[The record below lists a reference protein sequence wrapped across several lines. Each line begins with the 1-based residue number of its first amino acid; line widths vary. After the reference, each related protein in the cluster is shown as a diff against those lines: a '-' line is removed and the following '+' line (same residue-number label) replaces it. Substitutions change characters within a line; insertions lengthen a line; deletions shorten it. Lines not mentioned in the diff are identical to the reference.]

1 MRTAVPEVME
11 IELPTKYHKG
21 RIMVGGEVVQTFGGR
36 QFSTLEG
43 LTETLEKLNAKLASD
58 PIPGRSLK
66 DYC

>member
-1 MRTAVPEVME
+1 
-11 IELPTKYHKG
+11 
-21 RIMVGGEVVQTFGGR
+21 MVGGEVVQTFGGR